1 MTKPM
6 WQFPWQYKESIAFI
20 SGIVV
25 VGFALQVIFG
35 PFDFYILSRPGNY
48 IALAG
53 MVGLIGLCLPF
64 RKTPVIAWLASVPLA
79 VALIGGLL
87 LFGLAMGLIPQLKSG
102 AALGDDWILR
112 LGLAQITSCWPFVL
126 LYGLGL
132 FCLGLTIAQRL
143 VAFRLGDYGFYL
155 NHLGLWI
162 FLAGL
167 GLGAAD
173 MQRHV
178 MYVTQGET
186 EWRVF
191 DNNQTLLELP
201 IAVQLNQ
208 FEMEE
213 YPPKITI
220 IDRKTGVPQPEGG
233 AEWLQ
238 IDERKPNGALGG
250 WDVSV
255 DRYLHYAVRSGEEE
269 WSPNPMPGAT
279 QAAEITVR
287 NRQTGEERKGWI
299 AAGNTVQ
306 AIKALPL
313 DDQYAVVMA
322 QPEPK
327 RFMSDITVY
336 AKTGERIRALLE
348 VNKPLKVGDWLV
360 YQYGYDTQAGRL
372 SSYSGFELVYD
383 PWLIVE
389 FVGIYMMMA
398 GALCLIWKGRG
409 KDVKGQTA

>member
-1 MTKPM
+1 
-6 WQFPWQYKESIAFI
+6 
-20 SGIVV
+20 
-25 VGFALQVIFG
+25 
-35 PFDFYILSRPGNY
+35 
-48 IALAG
+48 
-53 MVGLIGLCLPF
+53 
-64 RKTPVIAWLASVPLA
+64 
-79 VALIGGLL
+79 
-87 LFGLAMGLIPQLKSG
+87 
-102 AALGDDWILR
+102 
-112 LGLAQITSCWPFVL
+112 
-126 LYGLGL
+126 
-132 FCLGLTIAQRL
+132 
-143 VAFRLGDYGFYL
+143 
-155 NHLGLWI
+155 
-162 FLAGL
+162 
-167 GLGAAD
+167 
-173 MQRHV
+173 
-178 MYVTQGET
+178 
-186 EWRVF
+186 VF

-238 IDERKPNGALGG
+238 IDERKPNGVLGG

-389 FVGIYMMMA
+389 FIGIYMMMA